1 MAYEVTTWNKLVQ
14 YLVEWIF
21 VSHTGRKFVNKKKIS
36 SGPQRTNKNFS
47 CLELIPQHVMI
58 KTSYVSKHS
67 KKQNSEPHEK
77 SLLYSG
83 VYQWDTSFKYQE
95 MITETPFVC
104 DN

>member
-1 MAYEVTTWNKLVQ
+1 
-14 YLVEWIF
+14 
-21 VSHTGRKFVNKKKIS
+21 
-36 SGPQRTNKNFS
+36 
-47 CLELIPQHVMI
+47 MI